1 MWIAISIPI
10 WLLAMGSLAAAALGC
25 VAIRTEFRDG
35 DTIEASR
42 SIRAIAIYL
51 AASSAFAA
59 AAYNIARL

>member
-10 WLLAMGSLAAAALGC
+10 WLLAIGSL
-25 VAIRTEFRDG
+25 
-35 DTIEASR
+35 ASR